1 MSPRT
6 RKSGDGA
13 LYYDKKRDLWIG
25 VFDNG
30 TKPDGSRKQ
39 VRVSSR
45 SQTKAREKMDA
56 KKAEIKANYGEPF
69 SNQTVAEWGEYWLKE
84 IQQPKMKPGP
94 WRSYSSMWKNW
105 ILKPIGK
112 LKVKEV
118 RPSDLR
124 RIYDNIARADK
135 SDATRLKAHVVMSSM
150 FEAAR
155 LEGVTG
161 VNVAKNIRPPKV
173 IRGDRAARSTFEPDV
188 TLRILQEALNH
199 RHPTKWIVSL
209 YAGIRQGERLG
220 ATIDSVDLVR
230 GVFTVQWNLV
240 EGNYEHG
247 CGGTCGK
254 RAAGWC
260 PSKRLIIPQ
269 GIVHRILRGRLM
281 LVPPK
286 SGEARSF
293 SLPPTLVDLLEK
305 HIAELSLQDNPHSLL
320 WPAADGRP
328 MSSRDDQAEW
338 KALIAA
344 AGVKD
349 ESITSYW
356 ARHTA
361 ISDLSASG
369 VTDRAI
375 GDMVGHRS
383 PGVTGN
389 YTHLSRQDSIDAMKK
404 LEERRNATPA
414 TK

>member
-6 RKSGDGA
+6 RKSGDGG

-45 SQTKAREKMDA
+45 SQTVARQKMDA

-94 WRSYSSMWKNW
+94 WRSYNSVWKNW
-105 ILKPIGK
+105 ILPAIGRM
-112 LKVKEV
+112 KVKEV

-124 RIYDNIARADK
+124 RIYDNIARAGK

-161 VNVAKNIRPPKV
+161 VNVANNIKPPKV
-173 IRGDRAARSTFEPDV
+173 IRGDRASRSTFEPDV
-188 TLRILQEALNH
+188 TMAILQEAMNH
-199 RHPTKWIVSL
+199 RHPSKWIVSL

-220 ATIDSVDLVR
+220 ATLDSVDLVR

-254 RAAGWC
+254 AAAGWC

-286 SGEARSF
+286 SGEARHF
-293 SLPPTLVDLLEK
+293 SIPPTLVDLLER
-305 HIAELSLQDNPHSLL
+305 HIAELSLQPNPHGLL
-320 WPAADGRP
+320 WPATDGRP
-328 MSSRDDQAEW
+328 MTSRDDQAEW

-344 AGVKD
+344 AGVDDKT
-349 ESITSYW
+349 ITSYW

-375 GDMVGHRS
+375 GEMVGHRS

-389 YTHLSRQDSIDAMKK
+389 YTHLSRQDSIEAMRK
-404 LEERRNATPA
+404 LEERRTSPH
-414 TK
+414 

>member
-45 SQTKAREKMDA
+45 SQTKARDKMDA
-56 KKAEIKANYGEPF
+56 KKAEIKLNHGEPF

-94 WRSYSSMWKNW
+94 WRSYNSMWKNW
-105 ILKPIGK
+105 ILPAIGK

-124 RIYDNIARADK
+124 RIYDNIARAGK

-173 IRGDRAARSTFEPDV
+173 IRSERANRSTFEPEV
-188 TLRILQEALNH
+188 TLAILQEAMNH

-230 GVFTVQWNLV
+230 GIFTVQWNLV
-240 EGNYEHG
+240 EANYEHG
-247 CGGTCGK
+247 CDGTCGK

-260 PSKRLIIPQ
+260 PSKRRVIPQ

-293 SLPPTLVDLLEK
+293 ALHPNLIPLLEK
-305 HIAELSLQDNPHSLL
+305 HLAELSLQPNPHGLL

-328 MSSRDDQAEW
+328 MTSAADQAEW
-338 KALIAA
+338 KALIKA
-344 AGVKD
+344 AGVDDKT
-349 ESITSYW
+349 ITSYW

-389 YTHLSRQDSIDAMKK
+389 YTHLSRQDSAEAMKK
-404 LEERRNATPA
+404 LEQRRTI
-414 TK
+414 TE